1 MAPRAFDLIV
11 LGAGPAGAS
20 AAVEARRLGLSVA
33 LVDKARFPRDKLCGG
48 GVTGRAQAALAGVF
62 GALPRD
68 LFHDVRHVRL
78 MAGARVIGDHPDAPV
93 LAMTMRR
100 AFDAELVGRALAA
113 GAADFTGRRAA
124 LELPAVAMTLGDGT
138 GLTARALIGADGVNS
153 AVAKALFGRA
163 FDPKEIGF
171 ALETEVPGPPEAAAE
186 LDLAAAAW
194 GYGWAFPKAGGTTVG
209 VGGVAG
215 RNADLRP
222 AMEAYLARHGG
233 AGLKVKGHH
242 LPFGDARP
250 DPARG
255 AVLLAGDAAGFVDPL
270 TGEGIGWAVT
280 SGQLAAQAVAAAL
293 AEGRPEG
300 AGPRYLAATAHL
312 RGELA
317 RARRLR
323 ALVYHPWLR
332 ARCIDL
338 LARDMRLQRRFL
350 ALLAGEM
357 DYADL
362 RPARVLRH
370 LARMVLRA

>member
-1 MAPRAFDLIV
+1 
-11 LGAGPAGAS
+11 
-20 AAVEARRLGLSVA
+20 
-33 LVDKARFPRDKLCGG
+33 
-48 GVTGRAQAALAGVF
+48 
-62 GALPRD
+62 
-68 LFHDVRHVRL
+68 
-78 MAGARVIGDHPDAPV
+78 
-93 LAMTMRR
+93 
-100 AFDAELVGRALAA
+100 
-113 GAADFTGRRAA
+113 
-124 LELPAVAMTLGDGT
+124 MTLEDGT

-209 VGGVAG
+209 LGGVAG

-222 AMEAYLARHGG
+222 AMAAYLARHGG
-233 AGLKVKGHH
+233 AGLKVKGYH

-293 AEGRPEG
+293 DEGRAEG
-300 AGPRYLAATAHL
+300 AGPRYLAATAPL

-370 LARMVLRA
+370 LARMVLRG

>member
-1 MAPRAFDLIV
+1 MPGFDLIV
-11 LGAGPAGAS
+11 LGAGPAGTA

-62 GALPRD
+62 GALPPE
-68 LFHDVRHVRL
+68 LFHEVCHVRL
-78 MAGARVIGDHPDAPV
+78 VAGDRVLGDHPQAPV

-100 AFDAELVGRALAA
+100 DFDAALVQRALAS

-124 LELPAVAMTLGDGT
+124 LELPAIALTLEDGT
-138 GLTARALIGADGVNS
+138 ALRAQALIGADGVNS

-163 FDPKEIGF
+163 YDPARIGF
-171 ALETEVPGPPEAAAE
+171 ALETEVPGVPEAAAE
-186 LDLAAAAW
+186 LDLAAAEW

-215 RNADLRP
+215 RNPDLRP
-222 AMEAYLARHGG
+222 AMAAYLARHGG
-233 AGLKVKGHH
+233 AGGKVKGHH
-242 LPFGDARP
+242 LPFGDRRP

-270 TGEGIGWAVT
+270 TGEGIGWAVS
-280 SGQLAAQAVAAAL
+280 SGQLAARAVAGAV

-332 ARCIDL
+332 ARCLDL
-338 LARDMRLQRRFL
+338 LARDMRVQRRFL
-350 ALLAGEM
+350 ALLAGEL

>member
-1 MAPRAFDLIV
+1 MPGFDLIV

-48 GVTGRAQAALAGVF
+48 GVTGRAQGHLASVFGDLPAAL
-62 GALPRD
+62 
-68 LFHDVRHVRL
+68 FHPVRHVRL
-78 MAGARVIGDHPDAPV
+78 VAGERLIGDHPEAPP

-100 AFDAELVGRALAA
+100 SFDAELCGRALDA
-113 GAADFTGRRAA
+113 GAADCTGRRAA
-124 LELPAVAMTLGDGT
+124 LELPSIALTLDDGRR
-138 GLTARALIGADGVNS
+138 LTARALIGADGVNS

-163 FDPKEIGF
+163 YDPAAIGF
-171 ALETEVPGPPEAAAE
+171 ALETEVPGPPEDAAE
-186 LDLAAAAW
+186 LDLGVVGW

-209 VGGVAG
+209 LGGVAG
-215 RNADLRP
+215 RNPDLRP
-222 AMEAYLARHGG
+222 AMAAYLARHGG
-233 AGLKVKGHH
+233 TGQKVKGHH
-242 LPFGDARP
+242 LPFGDPRP

-270 TGEGIGWAVT
+270 TGEGIGWAVH
-280 SGQLAAQAVAAAL
+280 SGQLAARAVATALSADRPGDAA
-293 AEGRPEG
+293 RH
-300 AGPRYLAATAHL
+300 YLAATAHL

-332 ARCIDL
+332 ARCLDL

-350 ALLAGEM
+350 ALLSGEM

-362 RPARVLRH
+362 RASRLLRH
-370 LARMVLRA
+370 LGRMVLRA